1 MNKIWLIIQRE
12 YLSRVRKKSF
22 IIMTILGP
30 IIMAA
35 IMIVPAILATIGDET
50 KKVGIVDESGFF
62 TEAFNNTT
70 NIEFET
76 LHLDIDAAKRDYEKL
91 GYNMVLYIPKPAYT
105 YPTKIFIYSN
115 KEPGMNV
122 EQYVQKS
129 INNDLRTMRLKDA
142 GVSDDVISAMKNNI
156 NVSSIKITETGGEEQ
171 RAGMLYFVIGMV
183 LSISIYFFIFL
194 YGTQVMRGVIEEKT
208 NRIVEVIISSLKPF
222 QLMMGKIIGIALV
235 GLTQFI
241 LWVFLTT
248 AIVTGAKMAFSNE
261 LQQIEKYQMQKTGQV
276 IDPSNKVEVNK
287 DFEKTAVVFEAIKS
301 INFTVIL
308 LSFLFYFLFGYL
320 IYAALFAAIGASVDN
335 DVDTQQFVLPITVP
349 LIIGI
354 ATVQTVVNNPDGP
367 IAFWLSMIPLTS
379 PISMMARIPFGVPY
393 WQMALSMLLLVGGF
407 VLLTWLAGKIY
418 RVGILMYGKKPTYK
432 ELVKWIK
439 YKA

>member
-1 MNKIWLIIQRE
+1 
-12 YLSRVRKKSF
+12 
-22 IIMTILGP
+22 
-30 IIMAA
+30 
-35 IMIVPAILATIGDET
+35 
-50 KKVGIVDESGFF
+50 
-62 TEAFNNTT
+62 
-70 NIEFET
+70 
-76 LHLDIDAAKRDYEKL
+76 
-91 GYNMVLYIPKPAYT
+91 
-105 YPTKIFIYSN
+105 
-115 KEPGMNV
+115 
-122 EQYVQKS
+122 
-129 INNDLRTMRLKDA
+129 
-142 GVSDDVISAMKNNI
+142 
-156 NVSSIKITETGGEEQ
+156 
-171 RAGMLYFVIGMV
+171 
-183 LSISIYFFIFL
+183 
-194 YGTQVMRGVIEEKT
+194 MRGVIEEKT

-222 QLMMGKIIGIALV
+222 QLMMGKIIGIAMV

-248 AIVTGAKMAFSNE
+248 MIVAGAKMAFSSE

-276 IDPSNKVEVNK
+276 IDPSNQVEVNK
-287 DFEKTAVVFEAIKS
+287 DYEKTAAVFEAIKS

-308 LSFLFYFLFGYL
+308 FSFLFYFLFGYL

>member
-1 MNKIWLIIQRE
+1 
-12 YLSRVRKKSF
+12 
-22 IIMTILGP
+22 
-30 IIMAA
+30 
-35 IMIVPAILATIGDET
+35 MIVPAVLSTIGDES

-62 TEAFNNTT
+62 VDAFKNTT

-76 LHLDIDAAKRDYEKL
+76 LHLEIDAAKRDYEKL

-105 YPTKIFIYSN
+105 YPSKIFIYSN

-122 EQYVQKS
+122 EQYVQNS

-142 GVSDDVISAMKNNI
+142 GVSDEVISAMKNNI
-156 NVSSIKITETGGEEQ
+156 NVSSIKITETGGEEK
-171 RAGMLYFVIGMV
+171 RAGMLYFIIGMV

-222 QLMMGKIIGIALV
+222 QLMMGKIIGIAMV

-248 AIVTGAKMAFSNE
+248 VIVTGAKMAFSNE

-276 IDPSNKVEVNK
+276 IDPSNQVEVNK

-407 VLLTWLAGKIY
+407 VLFTWLAGKIY